1 MYGLSKGDPCA
12 RARAGFGITTEPT
25 FSVSRLAYI
34 LAYGGVYAIAGI
46 RCACIRHRMH
56 ARRERWN
63 TDACMVAE
71 PVVHTCHIK
80 VPRVCTC
87 RR

>member
-46 RCACIRHRMH
+46 RCACIPASHACTTGALEHRRLH
-56 ARRERWN
+56 GGRAGS
-63 TDACMVAE
+63 AYLPYQGA
-71 PVVHTCHIK
+71 
-80 VPRVCTC
+80 
-87 RR
+87 